1 MSKDNLIVVIHS
13 MNDISKIDSTT
24 KYINIDI
31 DNYDK
36 EIIDYFINNGQ
47 SYSYSDC
54 IVGKVGY
61 SYISYDIFVK
71 AENTIE
77 DIVNGCRELDLVD
90 KVRYVYIALGRILSY
105 DINIL
110 PDKNENFSF
119 EMECCLNNIW
129 GSIYNK
135 KCTKLVGAR
144 ILHYLYTIL
153 GIEDVIVDNDELVCN
168 KVKIDDIYYIVNLY
182 DDLPFIQARFRTQY
196 FSNYNDDRELD
207 KRIGYIDSEYN
218 DILIDSEIKKLNR
231 GDKEY
236 FVKLL
241 DITQNILDISKVS
254 SLELGIIYNLIFVKY
269 LSIDDV
275 HINNLFVNSIYNSQ
289 EHFILITY
297 NDVYYSYNY
306 KLGRFVVINSE
317 DLINNINNNKVGVYL
332 GEEVLGLNMG
342 FSR

>member
-13 MNDISKIDSTT
+13 MDDISKIDGTT

-36 EIIDYFINNGQ
+36 EVIDYFINNGQ
-47 SYSYSDC
+47 SYSYSDS
-54 IVGKVGY
+54 IGNKMGY

-71 AENTIE
+71 AESVIE
-77 DIVNGCRELDLVD
+77 DIVNSCNELDLVD
-90 KVRYVYIALGRILSY
+90 KVRYIYIALGRILSY

-119 EMECCLNNIW
+119 EMECSLNNIW

-135 KCTKLVGAR
+135 KCTKIVIVR

-153 GIEDVIVDNDELVCN
+153 GIEDVIVDSEELVCN
-168 KVKIDDIYYIVNLY
+168 KVKIDGIYYIVNLY
-182 DDLPFIQARFRTQY
+182 EDLPFIQARFRTQY

-207 KRIGYIDSEYN
+207 KRVGYIDSDYN

-231 GDKEY
+231 GDKGY
-236 FVKLL
+236 FSKLL
-241 DITQNILDISKVS
+241 GITQNILDISKIS

-317 DLINNINNNKVGVYL
+317 DLINNINSNKVGVYL